1 LVTRNFLNKNIK
13 NYTIVG
19 STSSRVHQAL
29 PNTEEH
35 VYEMAKLEVQI
46 GNLKINAIFRIFDN
60 DDSIFGII
68 INLIT
73 QVNYK
78 LLVDADSKYLYVK
91 NGTNNVNGVVT
102 FSAVPLAPLEDV
114 HELHTQSMFC
124 YILENN
130 PSINNV
136 ISTNKINSTNKNKIL
151 EELISNMDIK
161 DGNFEN
167 EFKSILIS
175 FSDVIV
181 IPSDDLEPSKIATS
195 SYWITRR

>member
-1 LVTRNFLNKNIK
+1 MV
-13 NYTIVG
+13 
-19 STSSRVHQAL
+19 
-29 PNTEEH
+29 
-35 VYEMAKLEVQI
+35 KLEVQI
-46 GNLKINAIFRIFDN
+46 GNLKTNAIFRIFDN

-114 HELHTQSMFC
+114 HELHTQCMFC

-130 PSINNV
+130 TSINNV
-136 ISTNKINSTNKNKIL
+136 ISTNKINTTNKNKIL

-161 DGNFEN
+161 ME
-167 EFKSILIS
+167 ILKMKLN
-175 FSDVIV
+175 
-181 IPSDDLEPSKIATS
+181 P
-195 SYWITRR
+195 Y